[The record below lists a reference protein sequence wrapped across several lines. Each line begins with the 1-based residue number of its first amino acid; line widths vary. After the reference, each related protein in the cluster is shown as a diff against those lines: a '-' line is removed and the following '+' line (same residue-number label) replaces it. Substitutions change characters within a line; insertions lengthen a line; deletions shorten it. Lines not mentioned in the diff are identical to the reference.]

1 MTFIHGY
8 LLGGLLLV
16 GVPVLLHLIMRQKPR
31 HLQFPAFRFL
41 RQRHLI
47 NRRKL
52 RLQHLLLLLLRMAVI
67 AALCLALARP
77 RVAAE
82 RVASLFN
89 SERPVAAV
97 LIFDTSPSM
106 EYSAAGHTRLEEAK
120 QRARELLDEMDGGS
134 QIAIL
139 DSGDDAGVGGAE
151 WMSPALAQTRIDG
164 LRIRPANA
172 ALNRQMDRAVRL
184 LEKVGEGEDP
194 PPRFLYLF
202 SDRTRASWDP
212 RAGPRKMPDGI
223 RGLFVDVGADKPTD
237 LAIDKVEIVPPIV
250 APGERIQIQV
260 TVRATGADFDT
271 ELLCQLDN
279 DADSGRPPDKQAI
292 QLAAGQGRVFVFERE
307 APPRPE
313 RGPAEMTYQV
323 TAKHQTADA
332 LPFNNTGYATFRTR
346 QRRKVLTIVPDQRRD
361 AAATNPVPW
370 KAWQTALKVGD
381 LFECEIRPAVQ
392 AEKLDEKALRS
403 YAVVCVFQIAPS
415 EGMWKKLERYVR
427 GGGGLVLVPGGEEM
441 RRHVSEYSDEGSK
454 AGLLPAT
461 LEKIEINP
469 PDRPL
474 IRWSNFRVQHA
485 IPAFFDKAIRTAD
498 PDFGKEQSWPGV
510 NAFWIVKPAPKD
522 TVVLATFA
530 DPERHP
536 ALLDRAVDRGHVIQF
551 TTPLDTRELDRN
563 RPWHNYWG
571 LDSSFG
577 LVLEDQVCRYLAGD
591 STRPEL
597 NYFCGQTPRV
607 PLPAS
612 AAPPFTLDGPG
623 LAVAETNIKM
633 NEGDTSL
640 SLPQAVV
647 PGNYAVRDANKRIAA
662 GCSLN
667 IRPQESELERVPP
680 EEIESLLGKETLLQV
695 GRTISLSEAMSG
707 MQPPPL
713 ELLPWLMMAVL
724 LVLTVESV
732 LGNRFYRRAT
742 PDAEPGA
749 KTGEP
754 GA

>member
-8 LLGGLLLV
+8 MLGGLLLA

-52 RLQHLLLLLLRMAVI
+52 RLQHLLLLLLRMGVI

-82 RVASLFN
+82 RVASLF
-89 SERPVAAV
+89 SIERPVAAV

-106 EYSAAGHTRLEEAK
+106 EYSAAGRTRLEEAK

-139 DSGDDAGVGGAE
+139 DSGEDAGAGGAE
-151 WMSPALAQTRIDG
+151 WVSPALAQTRIHG

-212 RAGPRKMPDGI
+212 HAGPRKMPEGI
-223 RGLFVDVGADKPTD
+223 RGLYVDVGTNKPKD
-237 LAIDKVEIVPPIV
+237 LAIDKVEIVPPIA
-250 APGERIQIQV
+250 APGEPIQIQA

-292 QLAAGQGRVFVFERE
+292 QLAAGQGRVLVFERA
-307 APPRPE
+307 APPRPQ
-313 RGPAEMTYQV
+313 GGLAEMTYQV
-323 TAKHQTADA
+323 TVKHQTADA
-332 LPFNNTGYATFRTR
+332 LPFNNIGYATFRTR
-346 QRRKVLTIVPDQRRD
+346 QRLKVLTVVADDRRD
-361 AAATNPVPW
+361 AASTEPVPW
-370 KAWQTALKVGD
+370 KAWQTALKVGEM
-381 LFECEIRPAVQ
+381 FECDVRPA
-392 AEKLDEKALRS
+392 AEADKLDDKALRGYS
-403 YAVVCVFQIAPS
+403 VVCVFQFAPS
-415 EGMWKKLERYVR
+415 EGMWKKLEPYVR

-441 RRHVSEYSDEGSK
+441 RRHVPQYNDEGSK
-454 AGLLPAT
+454 AGLLPGT
-461 LEKIEINP
+461 LENIETNP

-474 IRWSNFRVQHA
+474 IRWSNFHVQHA

-498 PDFGKEQSWPGV
+498 PDFGKEHSWPGV

-522 TVVLATFA
+522 TVVLATYA
-530 DPERHP
+530 DAERHP

-612 AAPPFTLDGPG
+612 SAPPFTLDGPG
-623 LAVAETNIKM
+623 LAVSETNIKM
-633 NEGDTSL
+633 NESDTSL
-640 SLPQAVV
+640 SLPQVVV
-647 PGNYAVRDANKRIAA
+647 PGNYAVRDAKKRIVA

-667 IRPQESELERVPP
+667 VRPQESELERVPA
-680 EEIESLLGKETLLQV
+680 EEIESVLGKETVLQV
-695 GRTISLSEAMSG
+695 GRTISLSEAMAG
-707 MQPPPL
+707 IQPPPL

-724 LVLTVESV
+724 VVLTIESV
-732 LGNRFYRRAT
+732 LANRFYRRAA
-742 PDAEPGA
+742 PDAEEGA
-749 KTGEP
+749 NTGEP
-754 GA
+754 RA